1 MLIGKFSGAGRDKE
15 KENFVVLGVSRTG
28 PIIRFDVVRFST
40 ETTTFSAFG
49 NFIILPNKF
58 SFFTVLYPNYQ

>member
-49 NFIILPNKF
+49 DFINFTK
-58 SFFTVLYPNYQ
+58 